1 MKNSIKNTLC
11 SFYFCFLLLL
21 IGTLAACKSNSVPLS
36 TKTEVN
42 TITTKV
48 IVTDTVFLTKKD
60 SSYYSAW
67 LECIDGKVKI
77 KGIPTL
83 TPGKNLK
90 PPNVDIK
97 DNELK
102 VDCKAEAEK
111 LFASWKDYYI
121 LENRQ
126 GEIRVPYEVERK
138 ISFWEKLQIY
148 CGRLF
153 LVLVLYYIVKILI
166 KIYKPI

>member
-1 MKNSIKNTLC
+1 MKNIKNLC
-11 SFYFCFLLLL
+11 SFYFCFLFLV
-21 IGTLAACKSNSVPLS
+21 IGTLVGCKSNSVPLS

-48 IVTDTVFLTKKD
+48 IVKDTVLIIQKD

-77 KGIPTL
+77 KGDPVT
-83 TPGKNLK
+83 TPGKNLN
-90 PPNVDIK
+90 PPNVNIQ
-97 DNELK
+97 DNQLK
-102 VDCKAEAEK
+102 VDCNVEAQR
-111 LFASWKDYYI
+111 LFASWKEKYT
-121 LENRQ
+121 LENKQ
-126 GEIRVPYEVERK
+126 GEIRIPYPVERNL
-138 ISFWEKLQIY
+138 SFWEKLQIY

-153 LVLVLYYIVKILI
+153 FALVLYYIVKLLI